1 MTADLSALIDAITI
15 PVGLVG
21 LYFLIRLCIA
31 ILCAKAQEG

>member
-21 LYFLIRLCIA
+21 LYFWIKFCIA
-31 ILCAKAQEG
+31 IIRAKAQEG